1 MSDASMWL
9 SRQILLVENHDQ
21 LRKLWELLLK
31 SWGLQVTAVV
41 SAEQALEILN
51 SGAPVDVVFS
61 DIRLPGRL
69 SGLDLAQW
77 LRQHRPAIGIILQT
91 GSDERFPRE
100 FRVLLKPVD
109 PLELKAC
116 LQELLAKD
124 G

>member
-1 MSDASMWL
+1 MSDASMWS

>member
-1 MSDASMWL
+1 MSDTAMW
-9 SRQILLVENHDQ
+9 SSKQILLVENYDQ
-21 LRKLWELLLK
+21 LRKLWEELLK
-31 SWGLQVTAVV
+31 SWGLQVTAVA
-41 SAEQALEILN
+41 SADQALEILN
-51 SGAPVDVVFS
+51 SGTPVDLVFS

-77 LRQHRPAIGIILQT
+77 LRQHRPAIRIILQT

-109 PLELKAC
+109 PLELKGC
-116 LQELLAKD
+116 LQGMLAKD

>member
-1 MSDASMWL
+1 MSDASIWS
-9 SRQILLVENHDQ
+9 SRRILLVENYDQ
-21 LRKLWELLLK
+21 LRKLWEQLLK

-41 SAEQALEILN
+41 SAEQALDVLT
-51 SGAPVDVVFS
+51 SGTPVDVVFS
-61 DIRLPGRL
+61 DIRLAGRL

-77 LRQHRPAIGIILQT
+77 LTQHRPAIGVLLQT
-91 GSDERFPRE
+91 GSEERFPRE

-109 PLELKAC
+109 PLELKSC

>member
-31 SWGLQVTAVV
+31 SWGLQVTAVT
-41 SAEQALEILN
+41 SAEEALEILN